1 MKHRNVWLIFFSASS
16 ALVGVSGNSYAA
28 PALEEVFV
36 TAEKRVESLQDVPIS
51 IVAFNQT
58 ALENLGIS
66 DIKDLAA
73 KVPNVQVGEFT
84 GSSTTVRLFIR
95 GVGQGD
101 VQVTQDPSVA
111 LYMDGVYIGSS
122 VGTAFETADLERIEV
137 LRGPQGTL
145 YGPYSVQLRTY
156 SRTT

>member
-1 MKHRNVWLIFFSASS
+1 MKHHNVWLILFSVSS

-66 DIKDLAA
+66 DIKDLTA

-84 GSSTTVRLFIR
+84 G
-95 GVGQGD
+95 
-101 VQVTQDPSVA
+101 
-111 LYMDGVYIGSS
+111 
-122 VGTAFETADLERIEV
+122 
-137 LRGPQGTL
+137 
-145 YGPYSVQLRTY
+145 
-156 SRTT
+156 

>member
-1 MKHRNVWLIFFSASS
+1 MKNRNMWFIFFSSPAVLFG
-16 ALVGVSGNSYAA
+16 AAETAYAA

-73 KVPNVQVGEFT
+73 KVPNVQRGEFT
-84 GSSTTVRLFIR
+84 GS
-95 GVGQGD
+95 
-101 VQVTQDPSVA
+101 
-111 LYMDGVYIGSS
+111 
-122 VGTAFETADLERIEV
+122 
-137 LRGPQGTL
+137 
-145 YGPYSVQLRTY
+145 
-156 SRTT
+156 